1 MLGGEALFTLSLGC
15 ILYSFAPIYLS
26 LCKKEKILEE
36 VFLAFLGGGD
46 NLNKEGGGELLM

>member
-1 MLGGEALFTLSLGC
+1 MEKLHLHYFLAVYC
-15 ILYSFAPIYLS
+15 IPSCLYLS

-46 NLNKEGGGELLM
+46 NLNKEGEGELLM